1 MSALALSPT
10 ATRVYDSINAVTS
23 PDVLDNIARA
33 VWHDWGRGAFTDDE
47 ANLLTEAI
55 DQRRPITFQRPA
67 RGGAGAYNPAGR
79 LLARIGSKFT
89 PRPCRKRLSDQ
100 ERTKRRHRKR
110 MLGGSSAVPDTLR
123 HHYTEG
129 ERAVLFIIAGE
140 VKRHGICDLPID
152 EIADRAGVGRTTV
165 QNAMHEACRLGHVEI
180 TERPQRGA
188 KNLPNVV
195 NVTSSNWLAWIR
207 RAPSAAQRDRVQFS
221 KNVSISKSAEKERRT
236 ERVDRQQRAV
246 HGVP

>member
-1 MSALALSPT
+1 MMALALSAT

-33 VWHDWGRGAFTDDE
+33 IWRDWGKGAFTDDE
-47 ANLLTEAI
+47 ATLLTGAI
-55 DQRRPITFQRPA
+55 DQRRPVTFHRPA

-79 LLARIGSKFT
+79 LLARIGSKFR
-89 PRPCRKRLSDQ
+89 PRPCRKRLSDE

-110 MLGGSSAVPDTLR
+110 MLGGSSALPDTLR

-129 ERAVLFIIAGE
+129 ERAVLFIVAGE

-152 EIADRAGVGRTTV
+152 EIADRAGVGKTTV
-165 QNAMHEACRLGHVEI
+165 QNAMHEARRLGHVEI

-195 NVTSSNWLAWIR
+195 KVMSSEWLAWIR
-207 RAPSAAQRDRVQFS
+207 RAVRSAA
-221 KNVSISKSAEKERRT
+221 
-236 ERVDRQQRAV
+236 
-246 HGVP
+246 G

>member
-1 MSALALSPT
+1 MSTLALSPN

-33 VWHDWGRGAFTDDE
+33 VWHDWGTGAFTDDE
-47 ANLLTEAI
+47 ATLLTGAI
-55 DQRRPITFQRPA
+55 DQRRPITFHRPA
-67 RGGAGAYNPAGR
+67 RGAGAYNPAGR

-89 PRPCRKRLSDQ
+89 PRPCRKRLSDE

-110 MLGGSSAVPDTLR
+110 MLGGSSALPDTLR

-129 ERAVLFIIAGE
+129 ERAALFIVAGE

-152 EIADRAGVGRTTV
+152 EIADRAGVGKTTV
-165 QNAMHEACRLGHVEI
+165 QNAMHEARRLGHVEI

-195 NVTSSNWLAWIR
+195 KVTSSEWLAWNR
-207 RAPSAAQRDRVQFS
+207 RAVRSAA
-221 KNVSISKSAEKERRT
+221 
-236 ERVDRQQRAV
+236 
-246 HGVP
+246 G

>member
-10 ATRVYDSINAVTS
+10 ATRVYDSIKAVTS
-23 PDVLDNIARA
+23 PDLLDNIARA
-33 VWHDWGRGAFTDDE
+33 IWRDWGRGAFTDDE
-47 ANLLTEAI
+47 ADLLIEAI
-55 DQRRPITFQRPA
+55 NQRRPITFQPPA

-79 LLARIGSKFT
+79 VLARICSKFA
-89 PRPCRKRLSDQ
+89 PRPCRKRLSDE

-110 MLGGSSAVPDTLR
+110 VLGGSSAVPDSLR

-140 VKRHGICDLPID
+140 VKRHGRCDLPID

-165 QNAMHEACRLGHVEI
+165 QNAMHEACRRGHVEI
-180 TERPQRGA
+180 IERPQRGA

-207 RAPSAAQRDRVQFS
+207 RAPVRSAP
-221 KNVSISKSAEKERRT
+221 
-236 ERVDRQQRAV
+236 
-246 HGVP
+246 G

>member
-1 MSALALSPT
+1 MRALALSAT

-33 VWHDWGRGAFTDDE
+33 VWHDWGKGAFTDDE
-47 ANLLTEAI
+47 ATLLTGAI
-55 DQRRPITFQRPA
+55 DQRRPITFHRPA
-67 RGGAGAYNPAGR
+67 RGGAGANNPAGR

-89 PRPCRKRLSDQ
+89 PRPCRKRLSDE

-110 MLGGSSAVPDTLR
+110 MLGGSSALPDTLR

-129 ERAVLFIIAGE
+129 ERAVLFIVAGE

-152 EIADRAGVGRTTV
+152 EIADRAGVGKTTV
-165 QNAMHEACRLGHVEI
+165 QNAMHEARRLGHVEI

-195 NVTSSNWLAWIR
+195 KVTSSEWLAWNR
-207 RAPSAAQRDRVQFS
+207 RAVRSAA
-221 KNVSISKSAEKERRT
+221 
-236 ERVDRQQRAV
+236 
-246 HGVP
+246 G

>member
-10 ATRVYDSINAVTS
+10 AARVYDSINAVTS

-33 VWHDWGRGAFTDDE
+33 VWHDWGKGAFTDDE
-47 ANLLTEAI
+47 ATLLTGAI
-55 DQRRPITFQRPA
+55 DQRRPITFHRPA

-79 LLARIGSKFT
+79 LLARLGSKFT
-89 PRPCRKRLSDQ
+89 PRPCRKRLSDE

-110 MLGGSSAVPDTLR
+110 MLGGSSALPDTLR

-129 ERAVLFIIAGE
+129 ERAVLFIVAGE

-152 EIADRAGVGRTTV
+152 EIADRAGVGKTTV
-165 QNAMHEACRLGHVEI
+165 QNAMHEARRLGHVEI

-195 NVTSSNWLAWIR
+195 KVTSSEWLAWIR
-207 RAPSAAQRDRVQFS
+207 RAVRSAA
-221 KNVSISKSAEKERRT
+221 
-236 ERVDRQQRAV
+236 
-246 HGVP
+246 G

>member
-1 MSALALSPT
+1 MSTLALSPN

-33 VWHDWGRGAFTDDE
+33 VWHDWGKGAFTDDE
-47 ANLLTEAI
+47 ATLLTGAI
-55 DQRRPITFQRPA
+55 DQRRPITFHRPA
-67 RGGAGAYNPAGR
+67 RGGAGAYNPASR

-89 PRPCRKRLSDQ
+89 PRPCRKRLSDE

-110 MLGGSSAVPDTLR
+110 MLGGSSALPDTLR
-123 HHYTEG
+123 QHYTEG
-129 ERAVLFIIAGE
+129 ERAVLFIVAGE

-152 EIADRAGVGRTTV
+152 EIADRAGVGKTTV
-165 QNAMHEACRLGHVEI
+165 QNAMHEARRLGHVEI

-195 NVTSSNWLAWIR
+195 KVTSSEWLAWIR
-207 RAPSAAQRDRVQFS
+207 RAVRSAA
-221 KNVSISKSAEKERRT
+221 
-236 ERVDRQQRAV
+236 
-246 HGVP
+246 G

>member
-1 MSALALSPT
+1 
-10 ATRVYDSINAVTS
+10 VYDSINAVTL

-33 VWHDWGRGAFTDDE
+33 VWHDWGKGAFTDDE
-47 ANLLTEAI
+47 ATLLTGAI
-55 DQRRPITFQRPA
+55 DQRRPITFHRPA
-67 RGGAGAYNPAGR
+67 RGGGGAYKPAGR

-89 PRPCRKRLSDQ
+89 PRPCRKRLSDE

-110 MLGGSSAVPDTLR
+110 MLGGSSALPDTLR

-129 ERAVLFIIAGE
+129 ERAVLFIVAGE

-152 EIADRAGVGRTTV
+152 EIADRAGVGKTTV
-165 QNAMHEACRLGHVEI
+165 QNTMHEARRLGHVEI

-195 NVTSSNWLAWIR
+195 KVTPSEWLAWIR

-221 KNVSISKSAEKERRT
+221 RM
-236 ERVDRQQRAV
+236 
-246 HGVP
+246 

>member
-1 MSALALSPT
+1 MMALALSAT

-33 VWHDWGRGAFTDDE
+33 VWRDWGKGAFTDDE
-47 ANLLTEAI
+47 ATLLTGAI
-55 DQRRPITFQRPA
+55 DQRRPVTFHRPA
-67 RGGAGAYNPAGR
+67 RGGAGGYNPAGR
-79 LLARIGSKFT
+79 LLARIGSKFR
-89 PRPCRKRLSDQ
+89 PRPCRKRLSDE

-110 MLGGSSAVPDTLR
+110 MLGGSSALTDTLR

-129 ERAVLFIIAGE
+129 ERAVLFIVAGE

-152 EIADRAGVGRTTV
+152 EIADRAGVGKATV
-165 QNAMHEACRLGHVEI
+165 QNAMHEARRLGHVEI

-195 NVTSSNWLAWIR
+195 KVTSSEWLAWIR
-207 RAPSAAQRDRVQFS
+207 RAVRSAA
-221 KNVSISKSAEKERRT
+221 
-236 ERVDRQQRAV
+236 
-246 HGVP
+246 G

>member
-1 MSALALSPT
+1 MSALALSAT

-33 VWHDWGRGAFTDDE
+33 VWHDWGKGALTDDE
-47 ANLLTEAI
+47 ATLLTGAI

-67 RGGAGAYNPAGR
+67 QYNPAGR

-89 PRPCRKRLSDQ
+89 PRPCRKRLSDE

-110 MLGGSSAVPDTLR
+110 MLGGSSALPDTLR
-123 HHYTEG
+123 QHYTEG
-129 ERAVLFIIAGE
+129 ERAVLFIVAGE

-152 EIADRAGVGRTTV
+152 EIADRAGVGKTTV
-165 QNAMHEACRLGHVEI
+165 QNAMHEARRLGHVEI
-180 TERPQRGA
+180 TERPQRDA

-195 NVTSSNWLAWIR
+195 KVTSSEWLAWIR
-207 RAPSAAQRDRVQFS
+207 RTVRSAA
-221 KNVSISKSAEKERRT
+221 
-236 ERVDRQQRAV
+236 
-246 HGVP
+246 G

>member
-1 MSALALSPT
+1 MSALALSAT

-33 VWHDWGRGAFTDDE
+33 VWHDWGKGALTDDE
-47 ANLLTEAI
+47 ATLLTGAI
-55 DQRRPITFQRPA
+55 DQRRPITFHRPA

-89 PRPCRKRLSDQ
+89 PRPCRKRLSDE

-110 MLGGSSAVPDTLR
+110 MLGGSSALPDTLR

-129 ERAVLFIIAGE
+129 ERAVLFIVAGE

-152 EIADRAGVGRTTV
+152 EIADRAGVGKTTV
-165 QNAMHEACRLGHVEI
+165 QNAMHEARPARTRRDHRAPATRRQEPSKCGESHVQRMACLEPAR
-180 TERPQRGA
+180 RPQRSGIG
-188 KNLPNVV
+188 
-195 NVTSSNWLAWIR
+195 SNF
-207 RAPSAAQRDRVQFS
+207 P
-221 KNVSISKSAEKERRT
+221 KM
-236 ERVDRQQRAV
+236 
-246 HGVP
+246 

>member
-1 MSALALSPT
+1 MSTLALSPN

-33 VWHDWGRGAFTDDE
+33 VWHDWGKGAFTDDE
-47 ANLLTEAI
+47 ATLLTGAI
-55 DQRRPITFQRPA
+55 DQRRPITFHRPA
-67 RGGAGAYNPAGR
+67 RGGAGAYNLAGR

-89 PRPCRKRLSDQ
+89 PRPCRKRLSDE

-110 MLGGSSAVPDTLR
+110 MLGGSSALPDTLR

-129 ERAVLFIIAGE
+129 ERAVLFIVAGE

-152 EIADRAGVGRTTV
+152 EIADRAGVGKTTV
-165 QNAMHEACRLGHVEI
+165 QNAMHEARRLGHVEI

-195 NVTSSNWLAWIR
+195 KVTSSEWLAWIR
-207 RAPSAAQRDRVQFS
+207 RAVRIAA
-221 KNVSISKSAEKERRT
+221 
-236 ERVDRQQRAV
+236 
-246 HGVP
+246 G

>member
-1 MSALALSPT
+1 MSALALSAT

-67 RGGAGAYNPAGR
+67 QYNPAGR

-89 PRPCRKRLSDQ
+89 PRPCRKRLSDE

-110 MLGGSSAVPDTLR
+110 MLGGSSALPDTLR
-123 HHYTEG
+123 QHYTEG
-129 ERAVLFIIAGE
+129 ERAVLFIVAGE

-152 EIADRAGVGRTTV
+152 EIADRAGVGKTTV
-165 QNAMHEACRLGHVEI
+165 QNAMHEARRLGHVEI
-180 TERPQRGA
+180 TERPQRDA

-195 NVTSSNWLAWIR
+195 KVTSSEWLAWIR
-207 RAPSAAQRDRVQFS
+207 RTVRSAA
-221 KNVSISKSAEKERRT
+221 
-236 ERVDRQQRAV
+236 
-246 HGVP
+246 G